1 MQNFQP
7 AKVEQSFFPL
17 GGGLDLMTPPIALA
31 SGKVFDAQNYEPEVS
46 GGYSRIDGY
55 ERYDG
60 RTKPSSAGYWL
71 LSANITGTV
80 AVGNTITG
88 LTSSATGKVLA
99 IVGTTLVL
107 GRVTGAFVSA
117 EALQVSAVTQA
128 TSTSASTA
136 SGESDPSDDADY
148 VLLAANDYRNDI
160 LVVTGSG
167 PIRGVA
173 IYKDVVYAFRD
184 NAGGTAGNMWK
195 ATSGGWTQI
204 TFQSE
209 FTFTTGAIAPTVG
222 QVIKGATSG
231 ATGVVIA
238 VLLRTG
244 AWSGSG
250 VGSIVYQAVTGTFSS
265 GELIKDNALAV
276 TYLTTSSV
284 GAAITRLPGGR
295 VEYVNDNFSGS
306 TDTQKMYGCDGVN
319 KAFEFDGTN
328 YVPIRTGMATD
339 TPSHVIVHRFYLL
352 LSFKGSV
359 QVSALGAPYSW
370 TVVLGGTEIA
380 MGDDVTGFIP
390 QGGNAAG
397 AALGIFTKSR
407 TSILYGSS
415 TANFSLVPSIGGI
428 GYLANTLQPVGTN
441 TYGLTA
447 RGIQNLVATQN
458 YGDFDFAS
466 ISFLIQPL
474 ILSKRGLEIASTS
487 LRGKDQYRL
496 FFSDGTGLAM
506 GLTGNEPNGIMPL
519 NYGRVVRC
527 MTTQTLSNGIETTIF
542 GSDDGYVYMDNLG
555 TSFDGEPIEAWIRPA
570 FNHAKSPQVRKR
582 YRRAVFDIK
591 PYGYSK
597 VDISYDLG
605 YANPSVSPP
614 LAVTNNAF
622 FGGGFWDQFTWDQFT
637 WDAKTIAD
645 ISMSLTG
652 TEKNISFLFYSNRA
666 QDTKHTVHGLTISYT
681 PQRLER

>member
-370 TVVLGGTEIA
+370 TVVLGGAEIA

-570 FNHAKSPQVRKR
+570 FNHTKSPQVRKR

-605 YANPSVSPP
+605 YANPNVSPP

>member
-1 MQNFQP
+1 
-7 AKVEQSFFPL
+7 
-17 GGGLDLMTPPIALA
+17 MTPPIALA

-231 ATGVVIA
+231 ATGAVIA

-265 GELIKDNALAV
+265 GELVKDNALAV

-284 GAAITRLPGGR
+284 GASITRLPGGR
-295 VEYVNDNFSGS
+295 VEYVSDNFSGS

-339 TPSHVIVHRFYLL
+339 TPSHIIVHRFYLL
-352 LSFKGSV
+352 LSFRGSV
-359 QVSALGAPYSW
+359 QISALGSPYAW
-370 TVVLGGTEIA
+370 TVVLGGAEIA

-390 QGGNAAG
+390 QGGNSTG

-407 TSILYGSS
+407 TFILYGTSS
-415 TANFSLVPSIGGI
+415 ANFSLVASAGGI
-428 GYLANTLQPVGTN
+428 GYLAYTLQPVGTN

-466 ISFLIQPL
+466 ISYLIQPL
-474 ILSKRGLEIASTS
+474 MFSKRGLEIASTS

-605 YANPSVSPP
+605 YANPNVSPP

-666 QDTKHTVHGLTISYT
+666 QDTKHTVHGLTIAYT

>member
-31 SGKVFDAQNYEPEVS
+31 PGKVFDAQNYEPEGS
-46 GGYSRIDGY
+46 GGYTRIAGY

-60 RTKPSSAGYWL
+60 RTKPSDAGYWL
-71 LSANITGTV
+71 LSATITGTL

-88 LTSSATGKVLA
+88 VTSTATGKILA

-107 GRVTGAFVSA
+107 GRVTGAFVTA
-117 EALQVSAVTQA
+117 EALQVAAVTQA

-136 SGESDPSDDADY
+136 SSESDPSDDADY
-148 VLLAANDYRNDI
+148 VLLAANDRRNDI
-160 LVVTGSG
+160 LVVPGSG

-184 NAGGTAGNMWK
+184 NVGATAGNMWK

-204 TFQSE
+204 TFNNE

-244 AWSGSG
+244 TWAGTG
-250 VGSIVYQAVTGTFSS
+250 AGSIVYQAVTGTFSI
-265 GELIKDNALAV
+265 GELVKDNALAV
-276 TYLTTSSV
+276 TYCTTSSV

-295 VEYVNDNFSGS
+295 VEYVNDNFTGS
-306 TDTQKMYGCDGVN
+306 TDTLKMYGCDGVN

-328 YVPIRTGMATD
+328 YIPIHTGMATD
-339 TPSHVIVHRFYLL
+339 TPLHVIVHRFYLM
-352 LSFKGSV
+352 LSFRGSV
-359 QVSALGAPYSW
+359 QVSGIGAPYSW
-370 TVVLGGTEIA
+370 TVVLGAAEIA
-380 MGDDVTGFIP
+380 TGDDVTGFIP
-390 QGGNAAG
+390 QGGNASG

-407 TSILYGSS
+407 TFILYGTSV
-415 TANFSLVPSIGGI
+415 ANFSLVPSASGI
-428 GYLANTLQPVGTN
+428 GYLRYTLQSTGNN

-447 RGIQNLVATQN
+447 RGIQNLAATQN
-458 YGDFDFAS
+458 YGDFEFAS
-466 ISFLIQPL
+466 ISYLIQPF
-474 ILSKRGLEIASTS
+474 ILAKRGLEIASTS

-496 FFSDGTGLAM
+496 YFSDGTGVVM
-506 GLTGNEPNGIMPL
+506 GLTGDKPNGLMPL
-519 NYGRVVRC
+519 SYGRAVRC
-527 MTTQTLSNGIETTIF
+527 MTTQTLSTGVEVTVF
-542 GSDDGYVYMDNLG
+542 GSDDGYVYMDNIG
-555 TSFDGEPIEAWIRPA
+555 TSFDGGAIEAWIRPA
-570 FNHAKSPQVRKR
+570 FNHTKSPQVRKR
-582 YRRAVFDIK
+582 YRRAVFEIK

-605 YANPSVSPP
+605 YANPNVSPP

-666 QDTKHTVHGLTISYT
+666 QDTKHTVHGLTISFT

>member
-231 ATGVVIA
+231 ATGAVIA

-265 GELIKDNALAV
+265 GELVKDNALAV

-284 GAAITRLPGGR
+284 GASITRLPGGR
-295 VEYVNDNFSGS
+295 VEYVSDNFSGS

-339 TPSHVIVHRFYLL
+339 TPSHIIVHRFYLL
-352 LSFKGSV
+352 LSFRGSV
-359 QVSALGAPYSW
+359 QISALGSPYAW
-370 TVVLGGTEIA
+370 TVVLGGAEIA

-390 QGGNAAG
+390 QGGNSTG

-407 TSILYGSS
+407 TFILYGTSS
-415 TANFSLVPSIGGI
+415 ANFSLVASAGGI
-428 GYLANTLQPVGTN
+428 GYLAYTLQPVGTN

-466 ISFLIQPL
+466 ISYLIQPL
-474 ILSKRGLEIASTS
+474 MFSKRGLEIASTS

-527 MTTQTLSNGIETTIF
+527 MTTQTLSNGIETTVF

-570 FNHAKSPQVRKR
+570 FNHTKSPQVRKR

-605 YANPSVSPP
+605 YANPNVSPP

-666 QDTKHTVHGLTISYT
+666 QDTKHTVHGLTIAYT